1 MSEITTPCAGCGID
15 LTLEI
20 PDGDS
25 GVARWLRSVARKARC
40 DECAEK
46 QEEFEAERE
55 RCRVRDARRD
65 RCQLPRGLRGQ
76 TLDRFEARPGQ
87 ERALDAA
94 REWATTAR
102 PQSLVLTG
110 GVGVGK
116 TALAGAA
123 CWTRLERWPC
133 KYASV
138 ARSMAKLNGSFTDEG
153 REEAVRFFAGS
164 GAAVLDDL
172 DKCRAT
178 DFGREQLFAAIDG
191 RQQAGAPLLVTTNLT
206 PDQIGETFGDALMS
220 RLAAPHCRVVE
231 VGGADHRV
239 EVAR

>member
-40 DECAEK
+40 DECAQK
-46 QEEFEAERE
+46 QEAHEAERE

-76 TLDRFEARPGQ
+76 TLDRFNPLPGQ
-87 ERALDAA
+87 QGALDAA
-94 REWATTAR
+94 REWASTAR
-102 PQSLVLTG
+102 PRSLVLTG
-110 GVGVGK
+110 ENGVGK
-116 TALAGAA
+116 TLLAAAA

-138 ARSMAKLNGSFTDEG
+138 ARAMAKLNGSYTDEG
-153 REEAVRFFAGS
+153 RVEAVRFFAGA
-164 GAAVLDDL
+164 GAAVLDDF
-172 DKCRAT
+172 DKCRAS

-191 RQQAGAPLLVTTNLT
+191 RQQAEAPLLVTTNLT
-206 PDQIGETFGDALMS
+206 PIQIGETFGASLMS
-220 RLAAPHCRVVE
+220 RLAAPYCRVVE
-231 VGGADHRV
+231 VGGEDRRV
-239 EVAR
+239 A